1 MENLSATAR
10 VLGSAAPT
18 IGGSMFDIT
27 AIPGFDV
34 VQKLFLKLGMDTS
47 LLVTLG
53 MSLTLLTSLFSF
65 FTYSISSLTTLTRFI
80 SANLVSSA
88 TIHSSDVTYLYVMRW
103 LAVNRISTDC
113 RLFCVT
119 SKKNPMSHAVRR
131 YSSYGPFGDGAGRN
145 EDDDDEEVD
154 GDEGGGCAEEDRLG
168 PKLKYTPAP
177 GFLHFWYKRNLIII
191 NRKLDLSY
199 YTGDIPDET
208 MVLTTIGRS
217 PTLLRELLVE
227 ARKEYLQAQSRKTM
241 VYTLSPTPFAQKNWD
256 QGRHRPSRDISTVI
270 MPQGSK
276 SHLLRDVKEY
286 LNPVTARWYAQ
297 RGLPYRRGYL
307 FYGPPGT
314 GKTSLSL
321 ALAGELKV
329 PLYILSLST
338 GSLTDETLTMLF
350 VGLPRKCI
358 VLLEDI
364 DCAGVQRTSR
374 HDLVEKSDW
383 DSSDDEEA
391 NSGDE
396 SRTSKSKSK
405 DKKKSSRSGGDNSL
419 PPSPPRQ
426 PRMSVSFSG
435 LLNAIDGVASHEG
448 RILIM
453 TTNHRERLDPA
464 LIRPGRVDMQ
474 IEFGYACKATLAE
487 IFRELYSSVDGID
500 SATVEE
506 EEEVFGGEDEPLL
519 SPTEKSSEAREE
531 QYRSTIHQLSEKF
544 ADMIPEN
551 KFTPAEIQGFLMSYK
566 RAPRFALEQL
576 PAWLKGKL
584 AAESDSKGSRGA
596 RFKGDKKKAARNV
609 TKPNEVEEKGQLS
622 VTINSVPSVTPPRH
636 VGFQGV
642 VSEGGGLQIDK
653 QNFDVEVMTKEFFAQ
668 LLRATVKQNISDG
681 KDITKT
687 STTNPMAV
695 EKPQIGDATGGA
707 TKSPPTPE
715 DKKKDGSKSK
725 GLVSGVANGVA
736 NGAANG
742 VVNGEVPRVE

>member
-1 MENLSATAR
+1 MENFSATSR
-10 VLGSAAPT
+10 VLGSAAPA

-34 VQKLFLKLGMDTS
+34 VQKLLLKLGMDTI
-47 LLVTLG
+47 TLG

-65 FTYSISSLTTLTRFI
+65 FTYSISSVTTLTRFI

-103 LAVNRISTDC
+103 LAANRISTDC

-119 SKKNPMSHAVRR
+119 SRKNPMSHAVRR

-217 PTLLRELLVE
+217 PTLLRELLAE

-270 MPQGSK
+270 MPRGSK

-364 DCAGVQRTSR
+364 DCAGVK
-374 HDLVEKSDW
+374 D
-383 DSSDDEEA
+383 
-391 NSGDE
+391 G
-396 SRTSKSKSK
+396 K
-405 DKKKSSRSGGDNSL
+405 DKKSNRSGGDNSL
-419 PPSPPRQ
+419 PPSPSRQ
-426 PRMSVSFSG
+426 PRVSVSFSG

-506 EEEVFGGEDEPLL
+506 EEE
-519 SPTEKSSEAREE
+519 E
-531 QYRSTIHQLSEKF
+531 QYKLTIHQLSERF
-544 ADMIPEN
+544 AEMIPEN

-566 RAPRFALEQL
+566 RAPRFAL
-576 PAWLKGKL
+576 
-584 AAESDSKGSRGA
+584 
-596 RFKGDKKKAARNV
+596 
-609 TKPNEVEEKGQLS
+609 
-622 VTINSVPSVTPPRH
+622 
-636 VGFQGV
+636 
-642 VSEGGGLQIDK
+642 
-653 QNFDVEVMTKEFFAQ
+653 
-668 LLRATVKQNISDG
+668 
-681 KDITKT
+681 
-687 STTNPMAV
+687 
-695 EKPQIGDATGGA
+695 
-707 TKSPPTPE
+707 
-715 DKKKDGSKSK
+715 
-725 GLVSGVANGVA
+725 
-736 NGAANG
+736 
-742 VVNGEVPRVE
+742 